1 MGWVEVSSGLRAFAR
16 LITAITVVTTYIA
29 LHLTVTAFLD
39 LRARD
44 RFSDA
49 PARAAAFVAALDHY
63 ADGATSAH
71 AHILRNETWFEQ
83 NAPSGESQ
91 SAVSS
96 AAGYAEED
104 RVSLAREH
112 VAGLAAKIEKDRAGL
127 DREVSSSTA
136 AALYWAVP
144 AGMLMVPTLLLRQ
157 RRRSGAAEIVD
168 VVSQFVPS
176 QPWWRRPAFL
186 VGSWVGYVLFT
197 TGTFTVTMA
206 QQRGYKLPLEA
217 QVLLLLGGLA
227 ALGAGVLIL
236 RYCRPRSA
244 RSAAQALLADGRQPV
259 LYLRSFADDD
269 TAARVDDGAPVNLHS
284 REEQLAGALSAFG
297 PVIAVGRPG
306 EPLPHLGAA
315 RFYLPQGDWQPV
327 VLRLMELSQL
337 IVLGLGLGEGLW
349 WEVGQARATQ
359 PARKLVLLAPG
370 GLPGVAERLDE
381 HLPTPSRLDE
391 VTAGGSWIS
400 AVIAFDPEWT
410 PRVHPVGRMP
420 GAPKRPGTLARLAA
434 RGKEAGLVSMTLSTP
449 AHQVVR
455 ALKAALAS
463 VGVRRRTMVLRA
475 AFAMQ
480 TALGKGAALVV
491 AVGLL
496 LWLVIRALQPFGLW

>member
-1 MGWVEVSSGLRAFAR
+1 MSSGLRAVAR
-16 LITAITVVTTYIA
+16 LITAITVVTIYIA
-29 LHLTVTAFLD
+29 LHMAVTAFLD

-49 PARAAAFVAALDHY
+49 PARAAAFVSALDHY
-63 ADGATSAH
+63 ADGPVSART
-71 AHILRNETWFEQ
+71 HILRGEAWFEE
-83 NAPSGESQ
+83 NAPLGESQ
-91 SAVSS
+91 STVSS
-96 AAGYAEED
+96 AADHAEEG
-104 RVSLAREH
+104 RVSLARKY
-112 VAGLAAKIEKDRAGL
+112 VAGLTAEIEKDQAGL

-144 AGMLMVPTLLLRQ
+144 AGVLLVPTLWLRQ
-157 RRRSGAAEIVD
+157 RRRSGAAEVVD
-168 VVSQFVPS
+168 VVSRFVPH
-176 QPWWRRPAFL
+176 QPWWRRPVFL
-186 VGSWVGYVLFT
+186 VGSWVGYGLFA

-206 QQRGYKLPLEA
+206 QQRGYELPLEA
-217 QVLLLLGGLA
+217 QVLLLLGGLG
-227 ALGAGVLIL
+227 ALGASVLIL
-236 RYCRPRSA
+236 RHCRPRSA

-259 LYLRSFADDD
+259 LYLRSFADDE

-315 RFYLPQGDWQPV
+315 RFYLPPDDWQPV

-400 AVIAFDPEWT
+400 AVIAFDLDGT
-410 PRVHPVGRMP
+410 PRVHPVGRVP
-420 GAPKRPGTLARLAA
+420 GATRRRSTLARLAA
-434 RGKEAGLVSMTLSTP
+434 RGKEAGLMSTTLSTP
-449 AHQVVR
+449 AHEAVR

-463 VGVRRRTMVLRA
+463 VGIRRRTMVLRA
-475 AFAMQ
+475 SFAMQ
-480 TALGKGAALVV
+480 TALAKGVALVV
-491 AVGLL
+491 TVGLL
-496 LWLVIRALQPFGLW
+496 LWLVIRALQALGLW